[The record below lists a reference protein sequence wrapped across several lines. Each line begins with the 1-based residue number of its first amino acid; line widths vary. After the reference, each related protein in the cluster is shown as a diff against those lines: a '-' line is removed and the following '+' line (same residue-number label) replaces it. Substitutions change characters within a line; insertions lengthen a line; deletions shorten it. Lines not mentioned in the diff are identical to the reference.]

1 MKKHNIFLIISLI
14 IILIGT
20 VQTISYSDNKKEMD
34 YIEYGSENKEVIIMI
49 HGSPG
54 SKNDFNLLAPSLE
67 NKYHVYA
74 LDMPCFGNSPMAE
87 DCGIDP
93 AAKKL
98 NYFMLERNITK
109 ANILGYSWGGG
120 VAIEFA
126 YFYPEKVENLILLSN
141 MGIQEGEFIPNHNLE
156 KLYSIVAYPFV
167 VFYPGSF
174 AGNINWRDGFMKSFI
189 DTDLR
194 PIREHLQSINAPT
207 LILYGNKDT
216 NVEPWVAQ
224 EHARLI
230 KNSELVSFNGTHIA
244 LFSNVSEIAPAIKS
258 FLARHQQSTAQAELN
273 LIIESRGELR

>member
-1 MKKHNIFLIISLI
+1 MRKNSLTIIA
-14 IILIGT
+14 IILILIGI
-20 VQTISYSDNKKEMD
+20 VQLIVYKTQIYQDNSITLSQGAVTYS
-34 YIEYGSENKEVIIMI
+34 EYNPQASKIIIML

-54 SKNDFNLLAPSLE
+54 SKDDFKLLAPALE
-67 NKYHVYA
+67 NKYKIYTI
-74 LDMPCFGNSPMAE
+74 DMPCFSESYMAKN
-87 DCGIDP
+87 CGINS
-93 AAKKL
+93 ASQTLNEFMIAK
-98 NYFMLERNITK
+98 NITK

-126 YFYPEKVENLILLSN
+126 YLYPQKVENLILLSS

-174 AGNINWRDGFMKSFI
+174 AGNINWRYGFMKSFI

-194 PIREHLQSINAPT
+194 PLREHMQSINSPT
-207 LILYGNKDT
+207 LILYGNQDT

-224 EHARLI
+224 EHARLL

-244 LFSNVSEIAPAIKS
+244 LFNNVSEIAPAILS
-258 FLARHQQSTAQAELN
+258 FLARHEIYQGEST
-273 LIIESRGELR
+273 